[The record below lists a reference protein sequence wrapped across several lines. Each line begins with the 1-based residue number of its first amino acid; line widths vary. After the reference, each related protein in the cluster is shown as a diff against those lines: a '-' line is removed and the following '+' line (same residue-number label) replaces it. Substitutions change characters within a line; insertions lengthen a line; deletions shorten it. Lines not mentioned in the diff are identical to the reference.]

1 MGSIFTPEEL
11 AEIAAA
17 DAQIE
22 AEFELTLEERLE
34 IDAQNRALKVKD
46 RRKAE
51 KRRAYYQANREAIAA
66 YQRAYY
72 QANREE
78 IAEYKRAYYQKHK
91 EEINRKQRDKRTKER
106 KTGHGRAD
114 AGDAGANRPGMQG

>member
-1 MGSIFTPEEL
+1 MNSIFTPEEL

-22 AEFELTLEERLE
+22 EEFELTLEERRE

-51 KRRAYYQANREAIAA
+51 
-66 YQRAYY
+66 
-72 QANREE
+72 
-78 IAEYKRAYYQKHK
+78 
-91 EEINRKQRDKRTKER
+91 
-106 KTGHGRAD
+106 
-114 AGDAGANRPGMQG
+114 

>member
-22 AEFELTLEERLE
+22 AEFELTLEERRE

-46 RRKAE
+46 RK
-51 KRRAYYQANREAIAA
+51 KAA

-78 IAEYKRAYYQKHK
+78 IAARQRAYYQKHK
-91 EEINRKQRDKRTKER
+91 EEINRKQRDRRTKER

>member
-22 AEFELTLEERLE
+22 AEFELTLEERRE
-34 IDAQNRALKVKD
+34 IDAQNRALKMKD
-46 RRKAE
+46 RRKAA
-51 KRRAYYQANREAIAA
+51 KQ
-66 YQRAYY
+66 
-72 QANREE
+72 
-78 IAEYKRAYYQKHK
+78 RAYYQKHK
-91 EEINRKQRDKRTKER
+91 EEINRKQRDRRTKER